1 VIDVRARCVV
11 GALLRVNRHM
21 ARVEEAAFPLAELLN
36 RLDNVVGADNNDL
49 MAFIVYCR
57 VVLIDHS
64 DKKVVAP

>member
-1 VIDVRARCVV
+1 
-11 GALLRVNRHM
+11 M

-57 VVLIDHS
+57 VVLIDRS